1 MSYCT
6 VQQLIDLFGEDT
18 VYTAADRDHDD
29 VLDTDALNLRLDTAT
44 SEVNAYL
51 RPHYSAL
58 LPLDPVPPVIVEATG
73 TIALYKLSHT
83 AGVVTEEERKR
94 YEDTITFLSKLASG
108 QAQLD
113 IDVPEGE
120 PGAGQIKGGT
130 ILDEDNPERLFTRK
144 RTQGLL

>member
-6 VQQLIDLFGEDT
+6 VQQLLDLFGEDS
-18 VYTAADRDHDD
+18 VYTAADRDRDN
-29 VLDTDALNLRLDTAT
+29 VLDTDALDLRLATAT
-44 SEVNAYL
+44 DEVNSYL
-51 RPHYSAL
+51 IKHYATV

-83 AGVVTEEERKR
+83 AGLVTEEQRKR

-120 PGAGQIKGGT
+120 TAPGEIKGGS
-130 ILDEDNPERLFTRK
+130 ILGEDNPERVFTRK